1 MSRYLVEATFAT
13 EAFAALLSSPHD
25 RLEQLRPAIAKLGGS
40 VEAAYFAFGDAD
52 LILIVDLPDNVSAA
66 AFSMAV
72 SAAGGV
78 RMHRTRPLLTIPES
92 VEAMRKA
99 GEVEYRPPSAYVPDW
114 G

>member
-1 MSRYLVEATFAT
+1 MSRYLIEATYAT
-13 EAFAALLSSPHD
+13 EAFAALVNTPHD
-25 RLEQLRPAIAKLGGS
+25 RIEQVRPAIAKLGGS
-40 VEAAYFAFGDAD
+40 IEIAYFAFGDAD

-78 RMHRTRPLLTIPES
+78 RMHRTTPLLSMAES
-92 VEAMRKA
+92 VQAMHKA
-99 GEVEYRPPSAYVPDW
+99 SEVEYRPPSAYLADW